1 MKKAG
6 YVYITIYLLILIIP
20 AVMMP
25 FSKNSGDSEKR
36 ELAKAPSLVKEGRLN
51 EDFREELDQYLSDH
65 IGLRNAMVTLSN
77 RVMGGIFS
85 ESAVDSVIKGKDG
98 WLFFAEDKNDYL
110 NVATISKRNAVN
122 IARSYRMVQDN
133 LKKQGSDFVFAVVP
147 NKSSLYDKLPY
158 YYVPLDEKGN
168 IELVQEAFEKE
179 GVKYADLYAGLKKAD
194 EVLYLKTDTHWDYK
208 GALYGFNMIMDAAGF
223 AHEDFSDTSFT
234 EKKDH
239 VGDLSLMLYS
249 DKAEKD
255 VQKYPN
261 REFEFSFVSHEKKP
275 DSMLLR
281 TYNEKGQG
289 NVLYFRDSYFDTCH
303 VFAAESA
310 ENAVFSRS
318 LPYDISMAE
327 KYDADLTVVEIVERN
342 LINLAGR
349 APKMEAPET
358 DLDLKAKAADSSLLS
373 LKTEEDGDYVHIF
386 GEISESLL
394 SDEYRVYILLTG
406 EDGTK
411 SYEAF
416 PIYEKELMG
425 STDTKDNGFSAYIPS
440 EKTAGKHISVVV
452 ESGNEAYL
460 LKDKG

>member
-6 YVYITIYLLILIIP
+6 CVYVTIYLLILMLP
-20 AVMMP
+20 AVLMP

-36 ELAKAPSLVKEGRLN
+36 ELAKAPSFVKEGRLN
-51 EDFREELDQYLSDH
+51 EDFGEELDQYLSDH
-65 IGLRNAMVTLSN
+65 IGLRNAMVTVSN
-77 RVMGGIFS
+77 RVMGGIFG

-98 WLFFAEDKNDYL
+98 WLFYAEDKNDYL

-122 IARSYRMVQDN
+122 IARTYRMVQDS
-133 LKKQGSDFVFAVVP
+133 LKKQGSDFVVAAVP

-158 YYVPLDEKGN
+158 YYVPIKEKGN

-179 GVKYADLYAGLKKAD
+179 GVKYADLYAGFKKND

-223 AHEDFSDTSFT
+223 PHENFSNMDFT

-239 VGDLSLMLYS
+239 VGDLALMLYS
-249 DKAEKD
+249 DTAEKD
-255 VQKYPN
+255 VQKYPD
-261 REFEFSFVSHEKKP
+261 REFNFTFQSHEKKP

-281 TYNEKGQG
+281 TYNEAGQG

-310 ENAVFSRS
+310 ENAVFSRA

-327 KYDADLTVVEIVERN
+327 KYGADLTVLQIVERN
-342 LINLAGR
+342 LINLAER

-358 DLDLKAKAADSSLLS
+358 GLDIKAKAADSSLLC
-373 LKTEEDGDYVHIF
+373 LKTAEDVDFIHIF

-394 SDEYRVYILLTG
+394 GDDYRVYILLTG
-406 EDGTK
+406 EGGTK

-416 PIYEKELMG
+416 PIYEKELME
-425 STDTKDNGFSAYIPS
+425 STKTKDNGFSAYIPT
-440 EKTAGKHISVVV
+440 EKVAGKSISVVA
-452 ESGNEAYL
+452 ESGGEAYL
-460 LKDKG
+460 LKK